1 MERRI
6 CGIPGIPQS
15 MWSYGRVWIQ
25 SERLDCKETGV
36 LLRLR
41 FALLGPTRTRAEE
54 KHKSA
59 TAEKRKFPLHAPFH
73 LSSYTHRFTYPIT
86 LEQNITNGHSA
97 LRTVSFKK
105 LYAPFQC
112 KS

>member
-1 MERRI
+1 MPL
-6 CGIPGIPQS
+6 G
-15 MWSYGRVWIQ
+15 
-25 SERLDCKETGV
+25 ERLDCKETGV
-36 LLRLR
+36 LLRLH

-54 KHKSA
+54 KRKSA
-59 TAEKRKFPLHAPFH
+59 AAEKRKFPLHAPFH